1 MTEPVSRRGF
11 LRFTAAAAALV
22 ATGAA
27 AERKAPAPFM
37 IGAGGPAPLPRA
49 RGPRVV
55 VVGGGTSG
63 LTIAKYAKR
72 ENPKFDVVLVEKRD
86 MYSSCFASNLW
97 YAGLIDLDFLAAH
110 SYLDA
115 ARNNDYVYFNAT
127 CTGLDRHA
135 RKLVTNEGEIAYDY
149 LVLAPG
155 IDYDYSRIGIR
166 DIDKETMLRTAWPGG
181 FARPTEHV
189 TIREKIRGFEGGVFA
204 QTVPSGNYRC
214 LPAPYERCCLIAAHI
229 RKHRLKGKVLLLDH
243 NPEIVIKAA
252 GFHAAFDELYK
263 GIIEYVPST
272 EITDV
277 DPEKRVIKTVFDSY
291 TFDEAAIYP
300 GVRGARLIEQLGL
313 LDPDSLQKEA
323 RIDPLRYHVP
333 GDERVYVAGDAR
345 PHRYSK
351 SANTANTEGKYIA
364 RLIAGHV
371 AGRAVPWTSPRTRC
385 YSVVNTEPMEAIG
398 LDTGYVYD
406 AATRSFHFS
415 PDTRLSEK
423 RDASMGRAAL
433 EWARGMYRDLFA

>member
-1 MTEPVSRRGF
+1 MTDSISRRAF
-11 LRFTAAAAALV
+11 LRLA
-22 ATGAA
+22 GAA
-27 AERKAPAPFM
+27 AVIAAAGVAAAPKAPGGFM

-63 LTIAKYAKR
+63 LTIAKYVKR

-97 YAGLIDLDFLAAH
+97 YAGLVDLDFLAAH

-115 ARNNDYVYFNAT
+115 ARNNNYLYFNAT

-135 RKLVTNEGEIAYDY
+135 RKLVTSEGEIAYDY

-155 IDYDYSRIGIR
+155 IDYDYSRIGVN
-166 DIDKETMLRTAWPGG
+166 DVEKEMALRTAWPAG

-189 TIREKIRGFEGGVFA
+189 TIREKIRAFEGGVFV

-214 LPAPYERCCLIAAHI
+214 LPAPYERACLIAAHI
-229 RKHRLKGKVLLLDH
+229 RKHRLKGKVLLLDYS
-243 NPEIVIKAA
+243 PDIVIKPH

-277 DPEKRVIKTVFDSY
+277 DPEKRVIKTVFDHY

-313 LDPDSLQKEA
+313 LDPASLQKEA

-371 AGRAVPWTSPRTRC
+371 AGRTVPWTSPRTRC
-385 YSVVNTEPMEAIG
+385 YSVVNTDPMEAIG
-398 LDTGYVYD
+398 LDTGYSYD
-406 AATRSFHFS
+406 AATRSFSFS

-423 RDASMGRAAL
+423 RDASMGVAAL